1 MEKYLVHLEDASIL
15 QLIDF
20 PGASALEAQ
29 PWTFLKMASLWSF
42 AHYTYLPII
51 KRRYPNA
58 IYVDLFSGP
67 GLTFDKASRRKFI
80 GTALLMAT
88 IESSRG
94 GFTKCIF
101 VEQND
106 EYAHSLEERLN
117 RLRENDRLTCG
128 DYMVLSGDCNTLVD
142 QVAKET
148 NISNS
153 HIMLFVDPFGFNCKF
168 STLRRFISSGPAF
181 DMFFNLQVGS
191 LVRSLGRDASGVTN
205 EAMLREFF
213 PDDSWMECKGSQ
225 DIRECLKER
234 YIDCLKRHG
243 GTKINRVE
251 PILISGSGDYYY
263 YLLFTSR
270 KEHSGWLHGIERI
283 REMVENYDYN
293 SIKHY
298 LTGGRTLNDFQ

>member
-1 MEKYLVHLEDASIL
+1 VEKHLVPLEDASIM
-15 QLIDF
+15 QLIDI
-20 PGASALEAQ
+20 PDSAALEAQ

-51 KRRYPNA
+51 KRNYTNA

-67 GLTFDKASRRKFI
+67 GLTVDKASRRKFI

-88 IESSRG
+88 IESSQG
-94 GFTKCIF
+94 GFTKCVF
-101 VEQND
+101 VERDD
-106 EYAHSLEERLN
+106 EYANSLEERLM
-117 RLRENDRLTCG
+117 RLRDNDLLTCG
-128 DYMVLSGDCNTLVD
+128 EYVVLSGDCNALVD
-142 QVAKET
+142 VVAREA
-148 NISNS
+148 NIRNS

-168 STLRRFISSGPAF
+168 STLQRFISSGPAF

-191 LVRSLGRDASGVTN
+191 LARSMGRDASGVTD
-205 EAMLREFF
+205 EANLREFF
-213 PDDSWMECKGSQ
+213 PDDSWMECKDSH
-225 DIRECLKER
+225 DYRECLKER
-234 YIDCLKRHG
+234 YIDCLLRYG

-270 KEHSGWLHGIERI
+270 KEHSGWLRGIERV
-283 REMVENYDYN
+283 REMVEAYDYN

-298 LTGGRTLNDFQ
+298 LTGGRTLDDFH